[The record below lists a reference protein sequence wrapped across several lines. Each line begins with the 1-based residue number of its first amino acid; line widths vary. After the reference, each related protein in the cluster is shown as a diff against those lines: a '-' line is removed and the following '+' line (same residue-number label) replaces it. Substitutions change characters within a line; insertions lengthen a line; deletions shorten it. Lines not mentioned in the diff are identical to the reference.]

1 MKWLVVVAA
10 LALCTAASA
19 TAATPA
25 GISGPQQATVLQAS
39 CSAVPAAYRA
49 NSTKTGLWIGTCLV
63 CKKLGPRQ
71 MARSAHL
78 AHSDAGFVSRW
89 YAQKYIRSA
98 AFQRI
103 AVQFGGV
110 AVARPIVAAGCLT
123 GFRAR
128 GRP

>member
-1 MKWLVVVAA
+1 MIVAA

-25 GISGPQQATVLQAS
+25 GISEPQQAMVLQAS
-39 CSAVPAAYRA
+39 CTAVPAAYRG
-49 NSTKTGLWIGTCLV
+49 NSHKTALWVALCVV
-63 CKKLGPRQ
+63 CKKVGPRQ
-71 MARSAHL
+71 MARNAHL

-89 YAQKYIRSA
+89 YAQKYVRTA

-103 AVQFGGV
+103 AAQFGGV
-110 AVARPIVAAGCLT
+110 AVARPIVANGCLT

>member
-1 MKWLVVVAA
+1 MIVAVF
-10 LALCTAASA
+10 ALCATASA
-19 TAATPA
+19 TAATPEA
-25 GISGPQQATVLQAS
+25 VSLPQQAIVVQAS
-39 CSAVPAAYRA
+39 CSAIPAAYRA
-49 NSTKTGLWIGTCLV
+49 SSPKTGLWLGSCLV

-71 MARSAHL
+71 MARNAHL

-89 YAQKYIRSA
+89 YAQKYVRTV

-103 AVQFGGV
+103 AARFGG
-110 AVARPIVAAGCLT
+110 AATARPIVAAGCLT

>member
-1 MKWLVVVAA
+1 MRLLTVVAA

-19 TAATPA
+19 TAATPD
-25 GISGPQQATVLQAS
+25 GLSRPQQAMVVQAS
-39 CSAVPAAYRA
+39 CSAIPTAYR
-49 NSTKTGLWIGTCLV
+49 SSSPKTGLWIASCVV

-71 MARSAHL
+71 MARGARL

-89 YAQKYIRSA
+89 YAQKYVRTV
-98 AFQRI
+98 AFQRV
-103 AVQFGGV
+103 AAQFGG
-110 AVARPIVAAGCLT
+110 AATARPIVAAGCLT